1 MAITITN
8 NTTLLN
14 ELKTKAE
21 SLPNREAAGVDVSGV
36 TATAS
41 DVLSPKVFVDST
53 GVEQTGTIVTKTVD
67 DLTAKTNTVTV
78 PAGYYATQVSKSIST
93 GTVNDPMFN
102 VSASGLVTATVTT
115 SAGYVTNISKQNTYQ
130 LPTQAAKIVTP
141 STTQQTAVASGKY
154 TTGDVYV
161 SGDSNLI
168 TDNIKNGVSIFGVTG
183 TYADMAKVY
192 VAKNIKPTAMGSGS
206 TNRSFEISASG
217 ISKLIDASN
226 SDTAF
231 PSSLYGVRPMAVIIV
246 AFSQYS
252 TTASLCEAYF
262 TDNTYK
268 YGGALYSCIGNN
280 VSTTTLDPNTTE
292 YLSCNPNDST
302 GNVNIYVYVNKTYN
316 FSTNASHN
324 IYLIY

>member
-1 MAITITN
+1 MPVLIKGSGKIPKLQPKEVPSYKEKITYTPDDGYDGFSEVTVNAIPKAAQATPSITVKPDGIIIASVYQ
-8 NTTLLN
+8 N
-14 ELKTKAE
+14 E
-21 SLPNREAAGVDVSGV
+21 GY
-36 TATAS
+36 
-41 DVLSPKVFVDST
+41 VLSGEKSAKHPLNTQS
-53 GVEQTGTIVTKTVD
+53 GKT
-67 DLTAKTNTVTV
+67 
-78 PAGYYATQVSKSIST
+78 
-93 GTVNDPMFN
+93 
-102 VSASGLVTATVTT
+102 
-115 SAGYVTNISKQNTYQ
+115 
-130 LPTQAAKIVTP
+130 VTP

-154 TTGDVYV
+154 TTGNVYV
-161 SGDSNLI
+161 AGDNNLNSG
-168 TDNIKNGVSIFGVTG
+168 NIKSGVSIFGVTG
-183 TYADMAKVY
+183 TYADKAKVY

-231 PSSLYGVRPMAVIIV
+231 PSSLYGVRPMAVIIA

-268 YGGALYSCIGNN
+268 YGGALYRYVGNG

-292 YLSCNPNDST
+292 YLSCNPNAST
-302 GNVNIYVYVNKTYN
+302 GNVNIYVYVNNNYN
-316 FSTNASHN
+316 FSTSASHN

>member
-1 MAITITN
+1 MPVLIKGSGKIPKLQPKEVPSYKEKITYTPDDGYDGFSEVTVNAIPKAAQATPSITVKPDGIIIASVYQ
-8 NTTLLN
+8 N
-14 ELKTKAE
+14 E
-21 SLPNREAAGVDVSGV
+21 GY
-36 TATAS
+36 
-41 DVLSPKVFVDST
+41 VLSGEKSAKHPLNTQS
-53 GVEQTGTIVTKTVD
+53 GKT
-67 DLTAKTNTVTV
+67 
-78 PAGYYATQVSKSIST
+78 
-93 GTVNDPMFN
+93 
-102 VSASGLVTATVTT
+102 
-115 SAGYVTNISKQNTYQ
+115 
-130 LPTQAAKIVTP
+130 VTP

-154 TTGDVYV
+154 TTGNVYV
-161 SGDSNLI
+161 AGDSNLI
-168 TDNIKNGVSIFGVTG
+168 ADNIKNGVSIFGVTG

-192 VAKNIKPTAMGSGS
+192 VAKNINPTAMGSGS

-226 SDTAF
+226 SGTTF
-231 PSSLYGVRPMAVIIV
+231 PSSLYGVRPMAVIIA

-268 YGGALYSCIGNN
+268 YGGALYRYVGNG

-302 GNVNIYVYVNKTYN
+302 GNVNIYVYVNNAYN
-316 FSTNASHN
+316 FSTSASHN

>member
-1 MAITITN
+1 MPVLI
-8 NTTLLN
+8 
-14 ELKTKAE
+14 K
-21 SLPNREAAGVDVSGV
+21 GSGKI
-36 TATAS
+36 
-41 DVLSPKVFVDST
+41 PKLQPKEVPSYKEKIIYT
-53 GVEQTGTIVTKTVD
+53 PD
-67 DLTAKTNTVTV
+67 DGYDGFSEVTV
-78 PAGYYATQVSKSIST
+78 NAIPKAAQATPSISIST
-93 GTVNDPMFN
+93 RGLITASATQSEGY
-102 VSASGLVTATVTT
+102 VSAGTKSAT
-115 SAGYVTNISKQNTYQ
+115 NQM
-130 LPTQAAKIVTP
+130 
-141 STTQQTAVASGKY
+141 TTQNGK
-154 TTGDVYV
+154 DVYPGTTRQLV
-161 SGDSNLI
+161 VAAWRYTIGDIYVNGDSNL
-168 TDNIKNGVSIFGVTG
+168 TAGNIKKGVSIFGVAG

-231 PSSLYGVRPMAVIIV
+231 PSSLYGVRPMAVIIA

-268 YGGALYSCIGNN
+268 YGGTLYRYVRNG

-292 YLSCNPNDST
+292 YLSCNPSAST
-302 GNVNIYVYVNKTYN
+302 GNVNIYVYVNDNYN
-316 FSTNASHN
+316 FSTSASHN

>member
-1 MAITITN
+1 MPVLIKGSGKIPNLQPKEVPSYKEKITYTPDDGYDGFSEVTVNAIPKAAQATPSITVKPDGIIIASVYQ
-8 NTTLLN
+8 N
-14 ELKTKAE
+14 E
-21 SLPNREAAGVDVSGV
+21 GY
-36 TATAS
+36 
-41 DVLSPKVFVDST
+41 VLSGEKSAKHPLNTQS
-53 GVEQTGTIVTKTVD
+53 GKT
-67 DLTAKTNTVTV
+67 
-78 PAGYYATQVSKSIST
+78 
-93 GTVNDPMFN
+93 
-102 VSASGLVTATVTT
+102 
-115 SAGYVTNISKQNTYQ
+115 
-130 LPTQAAKIVTP
+130 VTP

-154 TTGDVYV
+154 TTGNVYV
-161 SGDSNLI
+161 AGDNNLNSG
-168 TDNIKNGVSIFGVTG
+168 NIKSGVSIFGVTG
-183 TYADMAKVY
+183 TYADKAKVY

-231 PSSLYGVRPMAVIIV
+231 PSSLYGVRPMAVIIA

-268 YGGALYSCIGNN
+268 YGGALYSCISYS

-302 GNVNIYVYVNKTYN
+302 GNVNIYVYVNKAYN
-316 FSTNASHN
+316 FSTSASHN

>member
-1 MAITITN
+1 MPVLIKGSGKIPKLQSKEVPSYTEKIIYTPDEGYDGFSEVTVN
-8 NTTLLN
+8 SI
-14 ELKTKAE
+14 TKAVQAT
-21 SLPNREAAGVDVSGV
+21 PNISVSSDGII
-36 TATAS
+36 TAS
-41 DVLSPKVFVDST
+41 VTQNEGYVLS
-53 GVEQTGTIVTKTVD
+53 GTK
-67 DLTAKTNTVTV
+67 
-78 PAGYYATQVSKSIST
+78 
-93 GTVNDPMFN
+93 
-102 VSASGLVTATVTT
+102 SASRML
-115 SAGYVTNISKQNTYQ
+115 S
-130 LPTQAAKIVTP
+130 TQSGKTVTP

-154 TTGDVYV
+154 TTGNVYV
-161 SGDSNLI
+161 AGDNNLNSV
-168 TDNIKNGVSIFGVTG
+168 NIKSGVSIFGVTG

-192 VAKNIKPTAMGSGS
+192 VAKNINPTAMGSGS

-226 SDTAF
+226 SGTTF
-231 PSSLYGVRPMAVIIV
+231 PSPLYGVRPMAVIIA

-268 YGGALYSCIGNN
+268 YGGALYRYIGNG

-302 GNVNIYVYVNKTYN
+302 GNVNIYVYVNNAYN
-316 FSTNASHN
+316 FSTSASHN

>member
-1 MAITITN
+1 MPVLIKGSGKIPKLQPKEVPSYKEKITYTPDDGYDGFSEVTVNAIPKAAQATPSITVKPDGIIIASVYQ
-8 NTTLLN
+8 N
-14 ELKTKAE
+14 E
-21 SLPNREAAGVDVSGV
+21 GY
-36 TATAS
+36 
-41 DVLSPKVFVDST
+41 VLSGEKSAKHPLNTQS
-53 GVEQTGTIVTKTVD
+53 GKT
-67 DLTAKTNTVTV
+67 
-78 PAGYYATQVSKSIST
+78 
-93 GTVNDPMFN
+93 
-102 VSASGLVTATVTT
+102 
-115 SAGYVTNISKQNTYQ
+115 
-130 LPTQAAKIVTP
+130 VTP

-154 TTGDVYV
+154 TTGNVYV
-161 SGDSNLI
+161 AGDNNLNSG
-168 TDNIKNGVSIFGVTG
+168 NIKSGVSIFGVTG
-183 TYADMAKVY
+183 TYADKAKVY

-231 PSSLYGVRPMAVIIV
+231 PSSLYGVRPMAVIIA

-268 YGGALYSCIGNN
+268 YGGALYRYVGNG

-292 YLSCNPNDST
+292 YLSCNPNAST
-302 GNVNIYVYVNKTYN
+302 GNVNIYVYVNNNYN
-316 FSTNASHN
+316 FSTSAAHN